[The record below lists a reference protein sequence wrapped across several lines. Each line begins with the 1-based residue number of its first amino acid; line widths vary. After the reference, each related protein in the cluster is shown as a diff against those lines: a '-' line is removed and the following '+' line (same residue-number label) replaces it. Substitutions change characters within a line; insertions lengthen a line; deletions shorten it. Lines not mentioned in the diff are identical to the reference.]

1 MDRLSSLTSSM
12 KKMKLSKGVHK
23 VLEDKAVLYVVLF
36 LAVATL
42 LGYVMIGNT
51 RAVIVFVLLAYI
63 THNFTKNMI
72 IVLAVPL
79 VFTSML
85 IAGSAIK
92 EGLTN
97 KADPENPKKEEKY
110 IAEENTPADEKKKD
124 DKDDKDKDDKDK
136 DDKDKK
142 PEEFTGYSQN
152 TNRVDYA
159 ATIEDAYDDL
169 HKMIGEGGIKSLTA
183 DTKKL
188 MNQQL
193 ELADAMKNM
202 GPLMDQAKSM
212 MDGFDFKNMGDMS
225 SLMKTFNPNSN
236 E

>member
-92 EGLTN
+92 EGLTS
-97 KADPENPKKEEKY
+97 KAEPENPKKEEEY
-110 IAEENTPADEKKKD
+110 IAEENKPIDDKKKD
-124 DKDDKDKDDKDK
+124 GKDKG
-136 DDKDKK
+136 
-142 PEEFTGYSQN
+142 PTSEEFTGYSQN

-169 HKMIGEGGIKSLTA
+169 HKMVGEGGIKSLTA

-202 GPLMDQAKSM
+202 GPLMEQAKSM

>member
-1 MDRLSSLTSSM
+1 
-12 KKMKLSKGVHK
+12 
-23 VLEDKAVLYVVLF
+23 
-36 LAVATL
+36 
-42 LGYVMIGNT
+42 
-51 RAVIVFVLLAYI
+51 
-63 THNFTKNMI
+63 MI

-124 DKDDKDKDDKDK
+124 DKDDKDK

>member
-1 MDRLSSLTSSM
+1 MASGTWSLYGMT
-12 KKMKLSKGVHK
+12 KGENS
-23 VLEDKAVLYVVLF
+23 LRY
-36 LAVATL
+36 L
-42 LGYVMIGNT
+42 L
-51 RAVIVFVLLAYI
+51 
-63 THNFTKNMI
+63 
-72 IVLAVPL
+72 
-79 VFTSML
+79 
-85 IAGSAIK
+85 
-92 EGLTN
+92 
-97 KADPENPKKEEKY
+97 
-110 IAEENTPADEKKKD
+110 KKKAITEFKLDMSTD
-124 DKDDKDKDDKDK
+124 DKKK